1 MNKGPVFMK
10 YEDSKI
16 WLFSFADLAFLL
28 LIAFTQAST
37 VGKKPVN
44 IGEITIPK
52 VVENQK
58 VASLDQPY
66 ESYQIR
72 VLKPTI
78 PESNP
83 FQVVIM
89 RGTEENIEPSPISA
103 QELTNRL
110 TVMKQ
115 DGRMR
120 PILVPDIYS
129 LSKDTL
135 MAMSIIER
143 VYEDGNRVTI
153 ERTGG
158 LN

>member
-1 MNKGPVFMK
+1 MR

-37 VGKKPVN
+37 VGKKPVF
-44 IGEITIPK
+44 IGEMTVPK
-52 VVENQK
+52 VVENKK
-58 VASLDQPY
+58 VASLDQAA
-66 ESYQIR
+66 ESIQIR

-78 PESNP
+78 PETNP
-83 FQVVIM
+83 FQFVIVK
-89 RGTEENIEPSPISA
+89 GQEETVEPQPISA

-110 TVMKQ
+110 TLMKQ
-115 DGRMR
+115 EGKLR
-120 PILVPDIYS
+120 PILVPDIFS

-143 VYEDGNRVTI
+143 VYEDGNRITI

>member
-1 MNKGPVFMK
+1 MK

>member
-1 MNKGPVFMK
+1 MK
-10 YEDSKI
+10 LDDSKI

-37 VGKKPVN
+37 IGKKPVH
-44 IGEITIPK
+44 IGEMTIPK
-52 VVENQK
+52 VVNNNT
-58 VASLDQPY
+58 VASLVQPS

-83 FQVVIM
+83 FQFVTM
-89 RGTEENIEPSPISA
+89 RGDREEVENNPLSA
-103 QELTNRL
+103 LDLRNRL
-110 TVMKQ
+110 TLMRQQGK
-115 DGRMR
+115 RR

-135 MAMSIIER
+135 MAMSIIEK
-143 VYEDGNRVTI
+143 VYEDANRVTI
-153 ERTGG
+153 QRTGG
-158 LN
+158 LK

>member
-1 MNKGPVFMK
+1 MR

-37 VGKKPVN
+37 VGKKPVY
-44 IGEITIPK
+44 IGEMTIPK
-52 VVENQK
+52 VVENKQ
-58 VASLDQPY
+58 VASIDQPY
-66 ESYQIR
+66 ESVQIR

-83 FQVVIM
+83 YQLVLI
-89 RGTEENIEPSPISA
+89 RGQEEYVEPDPVSV

-110 TVMKQ
+110 MSMKHE
-115 DGRMR
+115 GKLR
-120 PILVPDIYS
+120 PILVPDIFS

-135 MAMSIIER
+135 MAMSIIEQ
-143 VYEDGNRVTI
+143 VYEDGNRITI

-158 LN
+158 LK

>member
-1 MNKGPVFMK
+1 MK
-10 YEDSKI
+10 LEDSKI

-37 VGKKPVN
+37 VGKKPVH
-44 IGEITIPK
+44 IGEMTIPK
-52 VVENQK
+52 VVKNQK
-58 VASLDQPY
+58 VASLDQPR

-78 PESNP
+78 PETNP
-83 FQVVIM
+83 FQFVTMIE
-89 RGTEENIEPSPISA
+89 GNEIIEPDPLSA
-103 QELTNRL
+103 LDLSNRL

-115 DGRMR
+115 QGKLRS
-120 PILVPDIYS
+120 ILVPDIFS

-135 MAMSIIER
+135 MAMSIIEN
-143 VYEDGNRVTI
+143 VYEDANRVTVQH
-153 ERTGG
+153 TGG

>member
-1 MNKGPVFMK
+1 MK
-10 YEDSKI
+10 LEDSKI

-37 VGKKPVN
+37 VGKKPVH
-44 IGEITIPK
+44 IGEMTIPK
-52 VVENQK
+52 VVKNQK
-58 VASLDQPY
+58 VASLDQPR

-78 PESNP
+78 PETNP
-83 FQVVIM
+83 FQFVTMIE
-89 RGTEENIEPSPISA
+89 GNEIIEPDPLSA
-103 QELTNRL
+103 LDLSNRL

-115 DGRMR
+115 KGKLR
-120 PILVPDIYS
+120 PILVPDIFS

-135 MAMSIIER
+135 MAMSIIEN
-143 VYEDGNRVTI
+143 VYEDANRVTVQH
-153 ERTGG
+153 TGG